1 MHLDD
6 RAGKAPPDKGGGPTA
21 SIGGGSGFPFPGLFF
36 FDNVPFLDLPD
47 QFPLPVLIPPVGAKM
62 SLSTEPVTKLTHPL
76 SLRDTF
82 IARPSQIVEKRAES
96 MGAAKHE

>member
-76 SLRDTF
+76 SLRDLLKLSKNGQNPWVQLST
-82 IARPSQIVEKRAES
+82 SN
-96 MGAAKHE
+96 G